1 MSKTEGSGE
10 RSDRR
15 TKLPIPRV
23 PSVGSVTG
31 VSRRQQYSA
40 STRKALVKAAES
52 LFSLRGYAATSLDAI
67 VSEAKVTKGAL
78 YHHFSGKQGI
88 FEAVLEDVEDQAAR
102 QIQKAIKGVTDPSEK
117 ALAGLREFLRIVQQP
132 TYSRVVVQEGPA
144 VLGRERHR
152 EQEDRSTFGIVQ
164 GLVRDL
170 LGDDELALD
179 EDMLQTIARI
189 FFGALSAAGETVVG
203 SADPA
208 AASVRVESAMG
219 LFLAGIRALGERTPG
234 LSGS

>member
-1 MSKTEGSGE
+1 VEPGRRGE
-10 RSDRR
+10 RRP
-15 TKLPIPRV
+15 KLQIPRV
-23 PSVGSVTG
+23 PSVASVTG
-31 VSRRQQYSA
+31 LSRRAQYS

-67 VSEAKVTKGAL
+67 VADAKVTKGAL
-78 YHHFSGKQGI
+78 YHHFSGKQGL

-102 QIQKAIKGVTDPSEK
+102 QIQKAIKGVADPSEK

-152 EQEDRSTFGIVQ
+152 EQEERSTFSVVE

-170 LGDDELALD
+170 LSTDVMALD
-179 EDMLQTIARI
+179 EDTLTTIARI
-189 FFGALSAAGETVVG
+189 FFGALSAAGDTVVAA
-203 SADPA
+203 ADPA
-208 AASVRVESAMG
+208 AASERVEKAMS
-219 LFLAGIRALGERTPG
+219 LLLAGIRNIADARSNV
-234 LSGS
+234 SGN

>member
-10 RSDRR
+10 RSERR
-15 TKLPIPRV
+15 PKLPIPRV
-23 PSVGSVTG
+23 PSVGAVTG
-31 VSRRQQYSA
+31 ISRRQQYSA
-40 STRKALVKAAES
+40 STRKALVMAAES
-52 LFSLRGYAATSLDAI
+52 LFALRGYAATSLDAI
-67 VSEAKVTKGAL
+67 VADAKVTKGAL

-102 QIQKAIKGVTDPSEK
+102 QIQKAIKGVVDPSEK

-170 LGDDELALD
+170 LGDEELALD
-179 EDMLQTIARI
+179 DDMLQTIARI

-208 AASVRVESAMG
+208 AASIRVESAMG
-219 LFLAGIRALGERTPG
+219 LFLAGIRALGEKKPDV
-234 LSGS
+234 SGS